1 MTRKVKMFFINIIFL
16 LVIIYIC
23 INIVIYFSQRKLL
36 YHPTEN
42 NYLDENSLNHKIEK
56 IYIPSENKLLGWY
69 FKKNEN
75 YKTLLFFHGNAGRL
89 ENRIYKLNHFPK
101 LDLNYLIFAY
111 RGFSGNNG
119 KPTEEGIYK
128 DSRAVINW
136 LDSKGIKK
144 KDIILYG
151 ESLGGAVAIEI
162 AQDESYAGIILE
174 SPFTSMEKAAKI
186 YYPYLPVKLLLKD
199 KYKTDEKILNVN
211 SPILVMHGEKDK
223 IVPFHMGKKIFDL
236 AKNPKYSFFSNDD
249 DHMMDYNDLLI
260 QILKSFVDNLK

>member
-260 QILKSFVDNLK
+260 QNLKSFVDNLK